1 MKKIVFTL
9 LVAFTVLTA
18 CEDNNDSANS
28 SNPAMAFSK
37 SDIFILLLLRLFFFL
52 FGSFLFKKIKPF
64 IKKAFLVYIFLF
76 CIL

>member
-37 SDIFILLLLRLFFFL
+37 IN
-52 FGSFLFKKIKPF
+52 P
-64 IKKAFLVYIFLF
+64 
-76 CIL
+76 

>member
-28 SNPAMAFSK
+28 SNPAIAFSK
-37 SDIFILLLLRLFFFL
+37 IQLSED
-52 FGSFLFKKIKPF
+52 SPS
-64 IKKAFLVYIFLF
+64 ALVQKLHRQSNSTVRHPDSMKN
-76 CIL
+76 